1 VKKWGNAEFP
11 ANTGVISAQF
21 TSLFHVYK
29 AKSKEYCYSHYE
41 DLVYIW
47 EIITGSN
54 QANTVALMP
63 GLSPVSACSGYEASY
78 ALCGNGELVLGT
90 FSREAM
96 CAEGVY
102 EAGVRRIS
110 LLEAFEPLHLAFINA
125 GNQLLLLGK
134 TLVLLINTATLSL
147 IWTNSIQYE
156 PVFLSFPEP
165 SSPFLLT
172 YSPQG
177 PICTY
182 SISNT
187 GLFLSSVQRYR
198 QAIRYLHVSSVLIN
212 TLLKA
217 IVHIVTDTR
226 ATRALL
232 CTGEAIGGD
241 VWGYAMKGRSV
252 FTWDRDGKGNLYAV
266 KERGI
271 VKLRSFEMG
280 LPVQN
285 NTFIVLFAT
294 HYCQFE
300 PQMYSSLPGIFSYHH
315 FGSQGKIGKLPL
327 MMDSITL
334 CKQLFQHLILIG
346 TARISSEIHPIM
358 YLISNHSFEKNAPDL
373 KSSFAWLCR
382 AAEQR
387 KTVVR
392 LSEEERI
399 KRIDAEAV
407 QMRRQRSLSE
417 AKKVV
422 IKKKQRKKRKPDYD
436 DFSLV

>member
-1 VKKWGNAEFP
+1 
-11 ANTGVISAQF
+11 
-21 TSLFHVYK
+21 
-29 AKSKEYCYSHYE
+29 
-41 DLVYIW
+41 
-47 EIITGSN
+47 
-54 QANTVALMP
+54 
-63 GLSPVSACSGYEASY
+63 
-78 ALCGNGELVLGT
+78 
-90 FSREAM
+90 
-96 CAEGVY
+96 
-102 EAGVRRIS
+102 
-110 LLEAFEPLHLAFINA
+110 
-125 GNQLLLLGK
+125 
-134 TLVLLINTATLSL
+134 
-147 IWTNSIQYE
+147 
-156 PVFLSFPEP
+156 
-165 SSPFLLT
+165 
-172 YSPQG
+172 
-177 PICTY
+177 
-182 SISNT
+182 
-187 GLFLSSVQRYR
+187 
-198 QAIRYLHVSSVLIN
+198 
-212 TLLKA
+212 
-217 IVHIVTDTR
+217 
-226 ATRALL
+226 
-232 CTGEAIGGD
+232 
-241 VWGYAMKGRSV
+241 MKGRSV

-300 PQMYSSLPGIFSYHH
+300 PQIYSSLPGIFSYHH

-422 IKKKQRKKRKPDYD
+422 IKKKQRKTRKPDYD